1 MALTMDMLK
10 VITLEKPLGPVPDG
24 LKATALAGPN
34 TLTSAPV
41 SPVLAI
47 GGFTY
52 WPMSYIDNRVSFC
65 IVSYDPQGTVVQ
77 QLETKGARYV
87 YKITLEGSGSSGSA
101 TFWGQGD
108 QKVTLTL
115 DQMYNMLM
123 K

>member
-1 MALTMDMLK
+1 MALTMDMLQI
-10 VITLEKPLGPVPDG
+10 ITLAKPPGPVPDG
-24 LKATALAGPN
+24 LKATALAGPK

-65 IVSYDPQGTVVQ
+65 IVAYDPKGTVAQ

-87 YKITLEGSGSSGSA
+87 YKITLEGSGTSGSA
-101 TFWGQGD
+101 TFWGQDD